1 MIPEDV
7 KLDQISTVLLGVQ
20 DVKRSLEFY
29 RDKLGLQVR
38 AQFEGFAFLDTG
50 AVMLVLSE
58 GLARAT
64 QKGPGAT
71 EVVFAVDGV
80 REDYQGLKG
89 KGVEFIN
96 EPRQIS
102 GPQWGASFRD
112 PDGHFLS
119 ILGPERR
126 AMAKAG

>member
-1 MIPEDV
+1 MSSNEV
-7 KLDQISTVLLGVQ
+7 KLGQISTVLLGVQ

-29 RDKLGLQVR
+29 RDKLGLTMR
-38 AQFEGFAFLDTG
+38 AQFEGFAFMDTG

-80 REDYQGLKG
+80 RENYQALKDQ
-89 KGVEFIN
+89 GVEFIH

-102 GPQWGASFRD
+102 GPQWGANFRD

-119 ILGPERR
+119 ILGPETRQV
-126 AMAKAG
+126 AKAG